1 MVMRYDKIYD
11 ILYITLSD
19 QDAYG
24 HEEPDG
30 FVTHRSMVTDEITG
44 FTLFNASEALKSMWR
59 VMGIVSYGKQ
69 EDSNGEDN

>member
-44 FTLFNASEALKSMWR
+44 FTIFNANEILKSMWLA
-59 VMGIVSYGKQ
+59 MTYIYHGKEEVS
-69 EDSNGEDN
+69 EEDN